1 MWKISLMSKVPA
13 SRHSSTMPISRK
25 TSPKRVV
32 MNAFFAASAAERR
45 S

>member
-1 MWKISLMSKVPA
+1 MSKVLV
-13 SRHSSTMPISRK
+13 SRQSMMMPMSSK